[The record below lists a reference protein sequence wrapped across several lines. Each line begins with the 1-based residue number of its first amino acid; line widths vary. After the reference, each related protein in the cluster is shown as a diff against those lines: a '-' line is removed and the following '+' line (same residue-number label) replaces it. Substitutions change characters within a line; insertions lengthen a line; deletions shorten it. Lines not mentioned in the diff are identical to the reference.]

1 MSIHF
6 LLVIS
11 DTCQMKFQAETLMR
25 SIMYFSKQDV
35 YFTIVVNGECS
46 GPINKPIK
54 LSKSNF
60 DNFFIS
66 KHAEVLS
73 CPYHWLVPTP
83 SRWFV
88 EPKAETCVLIDAD
101 MIACKDISPLFDLD
115 KKCIY
120 GVTAFDATAFTVP
133 ISNSNWRSLGF
144 SQSDWRS
151 LGFFDNNDC
160 KYYFNFGMLV
170 VPSEYMLTIG
180 NMMMDVLPV
189 VLCKFKK
196 YEYFAAQIS
205 LAYVLKNSSINKNI
219 LPQEFNWYDLLP
231 EKNLDNILFLHYM
244 NNKKFFVDLKSS
256 LNLESNFKGLLDLK
270 TPLESQYDNYTK
282 KISNIIGVIFN
293 QI

>member
-1 MSIHF
+1 
-6 LLVIS
+6 
-11 DTCQMKFQAETLMR
+11 MKFQAETLMR

-46 GPINKPIK
+46 GPIKKPMK
-54 LSKSNF
+54 LSKSNI
-60 DNFFIS
+60 DNSFIS

-115 KKCIY
+115 KKCIH
-120 GVTAFDATAFTVP
+120 GVTAFDSTSNIP
-133 ISNSNWRSLGF
+133 ISNSNWQPLGL

-151 LGFFDNNDC
+151 LGFFDNNDY

-180 NMMMDVLPV
+180 NMMMDVLLV

-205 LAYVLKNSSINKNI
+205 LAYVLKNSGINKNV

-270 TPLESQYDNYTK
+270 ISLESQHDNYTK
-282 KISNIIGVIFN
+282 KIINLIGMIFN

>member
-1 MSIHF
+1 
-6 LLVIS
+6 
-11 DTCQMKFQAETLMR
+11 MKFQAETLMR

-35 YFTIVVNGECS
+35 YFTIVVNGECC

-54 LSKSNF
+54 LSSSNL

-66 KHAEVLS
+66 KHAEILS

-88 EPKAETCVLIDAD
+88 EPKAETCVFIDAD

-115 KKCIY
+115 KKCIH
-120 GVTAFDATAFTVP
+120 GVTAYNVP
-133 ISNSNWRSLGF
+133 ISRFDLQSLGLF
-144 SQSDWRS
+144 NVSDY
-151 LGFFDNNDC
+151 

-170 VPSEYMLTIG
+170 VPSEYMSTIG

-196 YEYFAAQIS
+196 YEYFVAQIS
-205 LAYVLKNSSINKNI
+205 LAYVLKNSGINKNV

-231 EKNLDNILFLHYM
+231 EKNLDNILFLHYI
-244 NNKKFFVDLKSS
+244 NNRKFFVDLKGS

-270 TPLESQYDNYTK
+270 ISLDSQYNNYTK
-282 KISNIIGVIFN
+282 KISNLIKMFYD